1 MPELA
6 VRELHPIDRDER
18 ALAGRP
24 EPFSLT
30 PLRLLDSPADDAPR
44 PAVDDLS
51 PRQRQVLR
59 RRAYGL
65 RTKEIAHDL
74 GISMQTVKNHITFTY
89 IKLGVES
96 LPEALVEVG
105 WLRIPADDFE

>member
-6 VRELHPIDRDER
+6 VRELHPIDRHER
-18 ALAGRP
+18 APAGRP
-24 EPFSLT
+24 EPSLLT

>member
-6 VRELHPIDRDER
+6 VRELQSTDTTKTPSW
-18 ALAGRP
+18 G
-24 EPFSLT
+24 PFSLT
-30 PLRLLDSPADDAPR
+30 PLRLLDSPADDAFR
-44 PAVDDLS
+44 PPVDSLS

-105 WLRIPADDFE
+105 WLRIPEEDFG

>member
-6 VRELHPIDRDER
+6 VRELHPTERDEH
-18 ALAGRP
+18 ALVGRP
-24 EPFSLT
+24 ELFSLT
-30 PLRLLDSPADDAPR
+30 PLRLLDSPADEGPR
-44 PAVDDLS
+44 PAVENLS

-105 WLRIPADDFE
+105 WLRIPEEDFE

>member
-6 VRELHPIDRDER
+6 VRELQPIDLDDDPFMG
-18 ALAGRP
+18 LP

-30 PLRLLDSPADDAPR
+30 PLRLLDSPADQPVR
-44 PAVDDLS
+44 PAVDNLS

-105 WLRIPADDFE
+105 WLRIPEEDFG